1 MLGLGVDNNDLRQV
15 TVEVGKILDC

>member
-1 MLGLGVDNNDLRQV
+1 MLGLGVDDNNLGQV